1 MSAAAS
7 PFRSAWKVG
16 RWIVLAALIVVIVLL
31 VKKPQPVAA
40 AMTQAER
47 REKLQDFDSKLE
59 DLETSRQRGDIA
71 EAQFSA
77 AEINAMFQERT
88 TSKPHPAEATSRNET
103 TIVSE
108 QPPEVR
114 TAQVSFQDDQVTGQF
129 VTNLYGKD
137 VYVTVSGKL
146 GMSGGYVT
154 FDPTAFKIGDMPVP
168 VSLVNSRLQKQAA
181 GTGKPREAEAAR
193 LCLRSARRTRS
204 VGDGSAL
211 TVL

>member
-7 PFRSAWKVG
+7 PFRSAWKVC
-16 RWIVLAALIVVIVLL
+16 RWVVLAALIVVIVLL

-40 AMTQAER
+40 SMTQIER

-59 DLETSRQRGDIA
+59 DLAASRQRGDIA
-71 EAQFSA
+71 EAQFTA

-88 TSKPHPAEATSRNET
+88 AAQPPARELPSRNET
-103 TIVSE
+103 IVASE
-108 QPPEVR
+108 QPPEIR

-129 VTNLYGKD
+129 VTDLYGKD

-146 GMSGGYVT
+146 GVTRGYVT

-168 VSLVNSRLQKQAA
+168 VSLVNSRLQSKL
-181 GTGKPREAEAAR
+181 REPENHEK
-193 LCLRSARRTRS
+193 LKLPDYVSDLRVEQGQLVMVVR
-204 VGDGSAL
+204 
-211 TVL
+211 